1 MSLISTASHHHSLC
15 PRFRQS
21 YTGVSVPRSLR
32 LARLA
37 ADMSNG
43 IIQQTPNIERMSE
56 PITIKVKIGVTF
68 APREIEIEIE
78 DVDAFVS
85 DFDAAMSSDSRVWW
99 ITDSSGRR
107 RGLVADKVSY
117 VDIEPPLDRTVGF

>member
-1 MSLISTASHHHSLC
+1 
-15 PRFRQS
+15 
-21 YTGVSVPRSLR
+21 

-43 IIQQTPNIERMSE
+43 IIQQTPNIRRMNDSL
-56 PITIKVKIGVTF
+56 TIKVKIGVTF

-78 DVDAFVS
+78 DVEAFVS
-85 DFDAAMSSDSRVWW
+85 DFDAAMSGDATVWW
-99 ITDSSGRR
+99 ITDSTGRR

-117 VDIEPPLDRTVGF
+117 VDIEPPLDRTVGFG